1 MKVRQ
6 LLSNK
11 KKKKTLEENL
21 RTQKLNYTAYFFVKK
36 IKNFK
41 NKVISF

>member
-11 KKKKTLEENL
+11 KKNIRRKP
-21 RTQKLNYTAYFFVKK
+21 
-36 IKNFK
+36 KNSEIELHSLFLCEK
-41 NKVISF
+41 NKEF

>member
-6 LLSNK
+6 LLSN
-11 KKKKTLEENL
+11 KKKTLEENL